1 MFGGRTPAG
10 GPAPLWGIS
19 GKVGYAVCCVI
30 SAVVLLVSGW
40 AHTQY
45 QKVAAIGQSHAITS
59 GPSIG
64 EMNILL
70 MGLES
75 RTDWNGN
82 VLPNDILN
90 ALHAGS
96 RNGVLNEGVGGN
108 TTNTLILIHIPAG
121 GGKAVG
127 ISIPRDD
134 YVTYPQSFDGQ
145 TLPYPQA
152 YSGET
157 ADKIDKAYG
166 LALAARESQ
175 LEAAGHSGL
184 TNAIAFQGNEAGR
197 AAAVAT
203 VAAVTGVRIDHFA
216 EINLDGFYEL
226 AKDLGGVE
234 VCLNHPIWPPEAN
247 SGFYAKKAGYQHLN
261 AKLALAFVRQRDGL
275 TNGDLDRTHR
285 QQAFIDSVLHQLK
298 TQGVLDDLTKV
309 NSLLSTASQYVIT
322 DSGWDLTDFA
332 TQMRTLTAKNI
343 VFKTLPIVGYQMI
356 NGQDD
361 NVINIPQVQQFVQQN
376 FTAVDKPQPPKPSS
390 SSKTTAPPADPA
402 NTTVEVYNGGGRQG
416 LAGDVSNALVQAGYK
431 AGSIG
436 NAQSRTS
443 TEVRYGAG
451 SQGSADAI
459 AAAFSVTAKA
469 SGTLP
474 AGTVEVLLGSDAT
487 SVPTF
492 SSGGSPSPSA
502 SSASPSASATQ
513 PSNNA
518 AGGAVNAVNGIPCV
532 N

>member
-1 MFGGRTPAG
+1 VFRGHTPAG
-10 GPAPLWGIS
+10 GSAPLWGIA
-19 GKVGYAVCCVI
+19 GKAGYAVCCII

-40 AHTQY
+40 AHMAY

-134 YVTYPQSFDGQ
+134 YVTYPQ
-145 TLPYPQA
+145 PYD
-152 YSGET
+152 GET

-175 LEAAGHSGL
+175 LETAGHSGL

-203 VAAVTGVRIDHFA
+203 VEAVTGVHIDHFA
-216 EINLDGFYEL
+216 EVNLDGFYEL

-234 VCLNHPIWPPEAN
+234 VCLNHPIWPPDAN

-261 AKLALAFVRQRDGL
+261 AKMALAFVRQRDGL

-298 TQGVLDDLTKV
+298 TEGVLNDLTKV
-309 NSLLSTASQYVIT
+309 DALLSTASQYVIT
-322 DSGWDLTDFA
+322 DAGWDLPDFA
-332 TQMRTLTAKNI
+332 TQMRSLTAKNI
-343 VFKTLPIVGYQMI
+343 TFKTLPIVGYQKI
-356 NGQDD
+356 GGQDD
-361 NVINIPQVQQFVQQN
+361 NVISIPQVQQFVQQN
-376 FTAVDKPQPPKPSS
+376 FAAVDKPAQPHKSS
-390 SSKTTAPPADPA
+390 GGGKTTAPPADPA
-402 NTTVEVYNGGGRQG
+402 NTTVEVYNGGSTQG
-416 LAGDVSNALVQAGYK
+416 LAGEVSNALVQAGYK

-436 NAQSRTS
+436 NTQSRTT
-443 TEVRYGAG
+443 TEVRYGSG
-451 SQGSADAI
+451 SLGSADAI
-459 AAAFSVTAKA
+459 ASAFKVTAKA
-469 SGTLP
+469 SSTLP
-474 AGTVEVLLGSDAT
+474 AGTVEILLGADAT
-487 SVPTF
+487 SVPAF
-492 SSGGSPSPSA
+492 SAGNSGST
-502 SSASPSASATQ
+502 PSASASSTPSAAASQ
-513 PSNNA
+513 PGNNA